1 MQIVSKYCFVF
12 QQETCTGYHQDYSN
26 HNPEKRY
33 SRGKVSKDC
42 LAFGL
47 LILMKVEQK
56 GLRSGLLALVVDVD
70 EVLDLGAVGQV
81 VRLLN
86 TVDHQ

>member
-1 MQIVSKYCFVF
+1 M
-12 QQETCTGYHQDYSN
+12 
-26 HNPEKRY
+26 
-33 SRGKVSKDC
+33 SKDC

-56 GLRSGLLALVVDVD
+56 GLRSELLALVVDVD

>member
-1 MQIVSKYCFVF
+1 M
-12 QQETCTGYHQDYSN
+12 
-26 HNPEKRY
+26 
-33 SRGKVSKDC
+33 SKDC

-86 TVDHQ
+86 TADHQYPLALKTLEWNLILEFEM